1 MSAHEDQVRAFARYN
16 CEFNQRLF
24 AQLAT
29 MGDEERKRDV
39 GAFFGSIHATLN
51 HILLAD
57 RIWLSRF
64 ATAFPAMT
72 ALHDADL
79 AQAFSS
85 LRDELFSDFDALA
98 SARQATDEVI
108 LEWAGQLS
116 DEWLAATMA
125 YRNTR
130 GEAREHA
137 AWIAVAHL
145 FNHQTHHRG
154 QITTAMHQLGL
165 DPGVTDFLAYVT

>member
-16 CEFNQRLF
+16 RDFNQRLF
-24 AQLAT
+24 DQLT
-29 MGDEERKRDV
+29 GISDEERRCDV

-57 RIWLSRF
+57 RIWLARF
-64 ATAFPAMT
+64 ATAFPALT
-72 ALHDADL
+72 SLHEADL
-79 AQAFSS
+79 ARVFTS
-85 LRDELFSDFDALA
+85 LREELFSDFDALA
-98 SARQATDEVI
+98 AARRATDQVI
-108 LEWAGQLS
+108 LDWADQLS
-116 DEWLAATMA
+116 DELLAATMV

-130 GEAREHA
+130 GDAREHA

-154 QITTAMHQLGL
+154 QITTAMHQLGH